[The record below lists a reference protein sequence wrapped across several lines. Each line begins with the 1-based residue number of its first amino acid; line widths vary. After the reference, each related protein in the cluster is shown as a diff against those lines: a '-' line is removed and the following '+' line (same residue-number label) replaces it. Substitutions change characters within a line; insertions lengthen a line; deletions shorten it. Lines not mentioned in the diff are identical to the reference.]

1 MGCDYSMYLGLFL
14 KNVDTLKWDS
24 YIASYFKQMIE
35 GMKIYEKQCLTLS
48 LTCGDFFP
56 TVYII
61 VKFWKEVQEKAV

>member
-1 MGCDYSMYLGLFL
+1 
-14 KNVDTLKWDS
+14 
-24 YIASYFKQMIE
+24 MIE
-35 GMKIYEKQCLTLS
+35 GMKIYEKQCLTLN

>member
-1 MGCDYSMYLGLFL
+1 MGCACSMSYL
-14 KNVDTLKWDS
+14 
-24 YIASYFKQMIE
+24 KQMIE
-35 GMKIYEKQCLTLS
+35 GMTIYETQCLTLS